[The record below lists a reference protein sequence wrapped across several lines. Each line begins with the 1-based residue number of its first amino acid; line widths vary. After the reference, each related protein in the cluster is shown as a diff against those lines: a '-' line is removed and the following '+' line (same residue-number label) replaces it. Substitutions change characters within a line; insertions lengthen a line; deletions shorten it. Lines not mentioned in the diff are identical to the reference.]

1 MSHADPAVI
10 VDADLVSEV
19 ARSLV
24 AAAAPA
30 ELPLFRA
37 TRDAYFRDPQGV
49 LQPRPGKEEMLGFGV
64 EAEVML
70 LTPAILEAT
79 RSVLRFLV
87 SQLQSE
93 AESQASDAIRDRLRR
108 LLNRDAKTEPPGPGL
123 SHEQLAQVR
132 EIAFQTGRRAQLPER
147 EATLLADAM
156 IGRLAL
162 A

>member
-1 MSHADPAVI
+1 VSHADPAVI

-24 AAAAPA
+24 AAAAPG

-37 TRDAYFRDPQGV
+37 TSDAYFRDPQGV
-49 LQPRPGKEEMLGFGV
+49 LQPKPGKEEMLGFGV

-87 SQLQSE
+87 AQLQSE
-93 AESQASDAIRDRLRR
+93 AGSEASDAIRNRLER
-108 LLNRDAKTEPPGPGL
+108 LLHRDPKTEPAEPGL
-123 SHEQLAQVR
+123 SREQLAQVR
-132 EIAFQTGRRAQLPER
+132 EIAFETGRKAQLPEQ